1 MDKVRLGNT
10 GVEVSA
16 LCLGTDHY
24 GSGTDA
30 GRAFQLLDQYFEA
43 GGSFVDTANVYAA
56 WIPGFEGGESETTV
70 GRWMQER
77 RNRDSIFIATKLG
90 APYQDTEG
98 GLRAG
103 EIERECETSLKRLGT
118 DTIDLYYAHFDDRN
132 TPLEETLQ
140 AFDRLVQAGKVR
152 FIGASNHASWRL
164 AEARCISQ
172 ANGWAQ
178 YCAIEQR
185 HTYLRLKPGSSFP
198 YHVCV
203 DDTLLDYCRVHGIAL
218 LAYRIL
224 LQGAYTRSDRTIPEQ
239 YLGPDS
245 DARLIVLDA
254 VARKVEATPNQVI
267 IAWMRQSNPPILPI
281 IGGSTAAQLS
291 ENLDALEIQLT
302 DEQMNHLNAASA
314 GVEAA

>member
-24 GSGTDA
+24 GSQTDA

-43 GGSFVDTANVYAA
+43 GGLFIDTANIYAA
-56 WIPGFEGGESETTV
+56 WIPGFEGGESETTI

-77 RNRDSIFIATKLG
+77 RNRDRIFIATKLG
-90 APYQDTEG
+90 GPYQDTEG
-98 GLRAG
+98 GLRAQ
-103 EIERECETSLKRLGT
+103 EIQRECERSLKRLGT
-118 DTIDLYYAHFDDRN
+118 DTIDLYYAHLDDRE
-132 TPLEETLQ
+132 TPLEERLE
-140 AFDRLVQAGKVR
+140 ASDRLVRAGKVR

-185 HTYLRLKPGSSFP
+185 HTYLRLRHGANFP

-218 LAYRIL
+218 LGYRIL
-224 LQGAYTRSDRTIPEQ
+224 LQGAYTRPDRAIPEQ

-245 DARLIVLDA
+245 DARLTVLNA
-254 VARKVEATPNQVI
+254 VAREIGATPNQVI
-267 IAWMRQSNPPILPI
+267 IAWMRQSDPPILPI
-281 IGGSTAAQLS
+281 IGGSTSAHLS
-291 ENLDALEIQLT
+291 ENLDALEVRLT
-302 DEQMNHLNAASA
+302 NEQMNRLDAAGA
-314 GVEAA
+314 